1 MDFDLCPT
9 YSYRLIKVIS
19 GGIFLIFFLIE
30 FEDYSQIDTTLQ
42 FDDNIREHR
51 VIFQIFDD
59 LLSEG
64 LETFRLELRNTEDP
78 NTVTTSSLV
87 EIVDDES
94 EL

>member
-1 MDFDLCPT
+1 MKIILK
-9 YSYRLIKVIS
+9 LILLYNLMIIYV
-19 GGIFLIFFLIE
+19 
-30 FEDYSQIDTTLQ
+30 
-42 FDDNIREHR
+42 NI
-51 VIFQIFDD
+51 VCFFQIFDD

>member
-1 MDFDLCPT
+1 M
-9 YSYRLIKVIS
+9 
-19 GGIFLIFFLIE
+19 
-30 FEDYSQIDTTLQ
+30 
-42 FDDNIREHR
+42 
-51 VIFQIFDD
+51 IFQIFDD

>member
-1 MDFDLCPT
+1 M
-9 YSYRLIKVIS
+9 K
-19 GGIFLIFFLIE
+19 FFSLLIE

-51 VIFQIFDD
+51 LIFQIFDD